1 MVNYPAPSFPGGI
14 VFTVKRLGERNRHGT
29 RGPGTSHTI
38 GPCDV
43 KWLSSTESNVE
54 GEQIS
59 VSAQIT
65 APVGSDVLPADEI
78 EHPDGRVFRID
89 GEVTAKAPNPFT
101 GWATGVRFVITHE
114 R

>member
-14 VFTVKRLGERNRHGT
+14 VLTVKRSGERKRHGVRDT
-29 RGPGTSHTI
+29 GSQHTI

-43 KWLSSTESNVE
+43 KWLANTEYNTE

-65 APVGSDVLPADEI
+65 APVGSDVLPSDEI
-78 EHPDGRVFRID
+78 EHPDGRIFRID
-89 GEVTAKAPNPFT
+89 GDIETPTNPFT
-101 GWATGVRFVITHE
+101 GWATGVRFTATHE

>member
-1 MVNYPAPSFPGGI
+1 MVNYPAPSFPGGT
-14 VFTVKRLGERNRHGT
+14 VLTVKRLGERKRHGT
-29 RGPGTSHTI
+29 RAPGTEHRI

-65 APVGSDVLPADEI
+65 APVGSDVLPSDEI
-78 EHPDGRVFRID
+78 AHPDGRIFRID
-89 GEVTAKAPNPFT
+89 GDIDAPVNPFT
-101 GWATGVRFVITHE
+101 GWGTGVRFVITHE

>member
-1 MVNYPAPSFPGGI
+1 MVNYPAPSFPGGM
-14 VFTVKRLGERNRHGT
+14 VLTVKREGARNRHGT
-29 RGPGTSHTI
+29 RAPGTSHTI

-43 KWLSSTESNVE
+43 KWLGNTEFNTE

-65 APVGSDVLPADEI
+65 APVGSDVVATDTI
-78 EHPDGRVFRID
+78 AHPDGRVFRID
-89 GEVTAKAPNPFT
+89 GDIETPTNPFT
-101 GWATGVRFVITHE
+101 GWATGVRFTITHE

>member
-1 MVNYPAPSFPGGI
+1 MVNYPSPTFPGGI
-14 VFTVKRLGERNRHGT
+14 VFTVKRLGERKRHGV
-29 RGPGTSHTI
+29 RDPGTEHNI

-43 KWLSSTESNVE
+43 KWSANTEFNTE

-65 APVGSDVLPADEI
+65 APVGSDVLAPDEI
-78 EHPDGRVFRID
+78 VHPDGRVFRID
-89 GEVTAKAPNPFT
+89 GEIEKPVNPFT
-101 GWATGVRFVITHE
+101 GWATGVRFTITHE